1 MTARPELKIIV
12 TAKATTLTT
21 REVMSRITPPMRS
34 EAEFT
39 RIEKAATKIEKSR
52 PTKWYIGFVVHQ
64 TPVDERCGPG
74 NVSRRCCYKKRS
86 PWSCQVLWSRCH
98 TLSHHLAHFNES
110 QTLPTCE
117 LVTHWRANMHPQI
130 ADPKNKCGKKS

>member
-21 REVMSRITPPMRS
+21 REVMSWITPPMLS

-39 RIEKAATKIEKSR
+39 RIEKAATKIPKSR

-64 TPVDERCGPG
+64 TPVELFEFVGWAQ
-74 NVSRRCCYKKRS
+74 NVDC
-86 PWSCQVLWSRCH
+86 
-98 TLSHHLAHFNES
+98 
-110 QTLPTCE
+110 
-117 LVTHWRANMHPQI
+117 
-130 ADPKNKCGKKS
+130 